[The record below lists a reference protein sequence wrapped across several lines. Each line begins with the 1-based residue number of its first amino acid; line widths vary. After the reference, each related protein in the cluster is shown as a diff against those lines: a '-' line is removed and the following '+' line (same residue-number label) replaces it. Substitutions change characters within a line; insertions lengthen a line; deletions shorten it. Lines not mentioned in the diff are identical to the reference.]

1 MKIRKI
7 VSQISEYTD
16 TDELSGQDWEL
27 VLCSREAGLNAYA
40 PYSGFRVGSAVLL
53 ENGEIVS
60 ANNQENAAYPSG
72 LCAERIAIFYAAS
85 NYPSVAIKAIA
96 ISNLSHGEEKSD
108 IAKPCG
114 SCRQVISEYED
125 LSGIPIRIILD
136 GGDKIIICEGIDT
149 LLPLRFKKKDLN
161 EHLSDQII

>member
-7 VSQISEYTD
+7 VSQFTEYKSAD
-16 TDELSGQDWEL
+16 DLPEQDRELII
-27 VLCSREAGLNAYA
+27 CAREAGLNAYA
-40 PYSGFRVGSAVLL
+40 PYSGFRVGAAILL
-53 ENGEIVS
+53 GNGEIIS

-72 LCAERIAIFYAAS
+72 LCAERIALFYAAS

-96 ISNLSHGEEKSD
+96 ISNLNDQEINSG

-136 GGDKIIICEGIDT
+136 GEDKIVICEGIDN
-149 LLPLRFKKKDLN
+149 LLPLRFKKEDLKQTP
-161 EHLSDQII
+161 DYIT